1 MIGLL
6 VHVPE
11 LTNGPTFPRSRCNPL
26 DLAGLITSLAAMGYT
41 PSQRWL
47 DAFAAAVAARADD
60 TSGPRLAAIAAA
72 LRRLGYT
79 SDKPQAWVALG

>member
-1 MIGLL
+1 
-6 VHVPE
+6 
-11 LTNGPTFPRSRCNPL
+11 
-26 DLAGLITSLAAMGYT
+26 MGYT